1 MKKIAPQQR
10 RLNNFIEFNMEKKIF
25 ILAGHPDT
33 DSMCVELA
41 NAYAEGAHTSGFDVK
56 RTNLSEMQFD
66 PILHQ
71 GYRVIQELEP
81 DLKKFQ
87 EDVRW
92 CHHFVIIYPS
102 WWSTMPALLKGLF
115 DRAWLPAFAYKFLP
129 SGFGWKRLLKGRTAT
144 VFITSDAHPWLA
156 RFLFGDNVNEI
167 RDGILWFAG
176 FSPKIKKI
184 GPVKNIS
191 LEQRERL
198 VEKFKKFGARS
209 V

>member
-1 MKKIAPQQR
+1 MS
-10 RLNNFIEFNMEKKIF
+10 KKIF
-25 ILAGHPDT
+25 VLAGHPDN
-33 DSMCVELA
+33 DSMCCRLVDKYVA
-41 NAYAEGAHTSGFDVK
+41 GAKEAGNEVRYSYLGA
-56 RTNLSEMQFD
+56 MQFD

-92 CHHFVIIYPS
+92 CEHFVIIYPS

-115 DRAWLPAFAYKFLP
+115 DRVWLPGFAYKFMP
-129 SGFGWKRLLKGRTAT
+129 SGIAWKRLLKGRTAT
-144 VFITSDAHPWLA
+144 VFITSDSHPILA

-167 RDGILWFAG
+167 RDGILWFP
-176 FSPKIKKI
+176 SHD
-184 GPVKNIS
+184 NC
-191 LEQRERL
+191 RL
-198 VEKFKKFGARS
+198 WCGVECGGQCC